1 MSTIKQHIVVDISDE
16 TFITTPYN
24 LDITGGIDISG
35 LGRTI
40 IKTDGTAEITKSI
53 TVNNKTENDAVNI
66 TPKDINI
73 SGIGNINID
82 TCGNAFFT
90 SNNRNN
96 NFVSISS
103 ETIIID
109 SCNNT
114 GLIVSKQQ
122 RPDNNLAN
130 TDFDDNLSNA
140 GNIVIS
146 EHGNCS
152 NTGGLAGCIQFE
164 ASPFSSYNSNYVKK
178 SGQFGL
184 IHDDI
189 IDRDT
194 WAFTFNLIGEDSYG
208 TNGRKLYEVLKLS
221 GKDRVGICGKDP
233 ERNLDVSGSF
243 RVSNNSNY
251 LNINNS
257 GDIDVSSNIDISGN
271 VNHLGNTTIDGNINM
286 NGDINNTI
294 NQDFTVKNNNN
305 NEKFIIN
312 NIGNVS
318 IGSNTANE
326 KLEVAD
332 GSLALINSTNF
343 NESEQSETVVNN
355 ILFKHD
361 TNPRGA
367 ENTLN
372 TSAKIS
378 SIMETSTATT
388 QSGRTG
394 IGFYTATG
402 WKYPDN
408 SADGVGFINLSL
420 TEKMRITSTGNIGIG
435 TTNPQEKL
443 HVIGD
448 ITSSNNINCGGNIL
462 LDSSRGIKPVDG
474 SYGTIQT
481 TGNGVNGWAGYSID
495 GRYVFTHD
503 GENLGG
509 IYNDVD
515 KKWFTKY
522 NRNSSVELYYDDNKK
537 LETDISGVNIEGEL
551 AISDWVNSQK
561 GFFYPRQDSA
571 YNDMRIGGWYATAAG
586 REARI
591 TNSTN
596 LCIDSATN
604 GHTYINYYSGNY
616 LYTRHINTQ
625 NNSIDTGSGIVY
637 AKGFHAD
644 GGAAFGHVKVWGWL
658 GESGANMSQQWSG
671 YGAHYQRSA
680 YLEHFMQCQGVMGRS
695 DSRIKKNIKQIV
707 NTEHFIKLIEN
718 IQLTEYDYI
727 NKENGEHTYGYI
739 AQQVKTHF
747 PEAIDIGNGFIPD
760 EQRMIENTLLQNY
773 EHGEKTKWKLI
784 IQNLKFENNHT
795 GMCKFYCSNNKN
807 DESKCIKIMIEPDKK
822 TLIFDEKYENIFF
835 YGKEVNDF
843 HYIDKNKIY
852 NLHHGAIQ
860 ELYKEIKKI
869 KNKKTNRLY
878 LLIANNCLRYTDVNN
893 CSIIINEIILNNM
906 NEKFIINNINKE
918 YEINHTNEIFTIA
931 KLNNKYYLKQKNNN
945 FNLNY
950 KHYLTNSY
958 VIKQGMTGILE
969 TYNNNNKFKLD
980 FILNNNYEMLLS
992 NEKNVQIKIDDLI
1005 KNSFKIS
1012 YLCDSIPCIENSSIN
1027 LITNMLK
1034 LYDTNKYNE
1043 LKKEYTVLKNNYD
1056 HLISN
1061 ANLQN

>member
-1 MSTIKQHIVVDISDE
+1 MSTIKQHIVVDISNE

-178 SGQFGL
+178 CGQFGL

-343 NESEQSETVVNN
+343 NENEQSETVVNN

-378 SIMETSTATT
+378 SIMESSTATT

-408 SADGVGFINLSL
+408 SADGIGFINLSL
-420 TEKMRITSTGNIGIG
+420 TEKMRITSTGNVGIG
-435 TTNPQEKL
+435 TTTPACNLHVKDGGNEGKIIIENDTLALLQLKQPSSDKTYNIELGRASGELSFRSSSGEKLRIKENGYVGIGTSNPTNKL

-448 ITSSNNINCGGNIL
+448 ITTSGNISCSSLETKNDGVEITGNLTTGRYHYSNVDHGPDLMDKNNKYAFHHNSDNGNSYVYGPENSWKLQAHGNGVTVNGFSYAQYFALSGWEGGNWKHSTGKWRSYSVSNGANDGAGGTRDWAYFFWNNNGVQGFLYESAQNKSSGEKEMNNFTGQHRCYINNINYKNYDNYIGLIASANNNEYRQMSYGIYENISVNEALPVLSLTQIKNDKSVFGIISYKEDENERYDRNGNWYTPYDKEIGDNRSYVNSVGEGSLWVISENGNIQSGDYITSSNVPGYGMLQDNNVLYNYTVAKSTMDCDFTIKKKIKKMIKKKEVIKKIKKEKKKMVKVPREEIIFDETLQKHVKKITYHDEEIIEKKNIDLYDESGNYIGKHEMNIIEETEETTYVNETDQYGNLILIDKTDKNGNIL
-462 LDSSRGIKPVDG
+462 YEDYCK
-474 SYGTIQT
+474 
-481 TGNGVNGWAGYSID
+481 
-495 GRYVFTHD
+495 
-503 GENLGG
+503 
-509 IYNDVD
+509 
-515 KKWFTKY
+515 
-522 NRNSSVELYYDDNKK
+522 
-537 LETDISGVNIEGEL
+537 
-551 AISDWVNSQK
+551 
-561 GFFYPRQDSA
+561 
-571 YNDMRIGGWYATAAG
+571 
-586 REARI
+586 
-591 TNSTN
+591 
-596 LCIDSATN
+596 
-604 GHTYINYYSGNY
+604 
-616 LYTRHINTQ
+616 TR
-625 NNSIDTGSGIVY
+625 
-637 AKGFHAD
+637 
-644 GGAAFGHVKVWGWL
+644 
-658 GESGANMSQQWSG
+658 
-671 YGAHYQRSA
+671 
-680 YLEHFMQCQGVMGRS
+680 
-695 DSRIKKNIKQIV
+695 
-707 NTEHFIKLIEN
+707 
-718 IQLTEYDYI
+718 
-727 NKENGEHTYGYI
+727 
-739 AQQVKTHF
+739 
-747 PEAIDIGNGFIPD
+747 
-760 EQRMIENTLLQNY
+760 
-773 EHGEKTKWKLI
+773 
-784 IQNLKFENNHT
+784 
-795 GMCKFYCSNNKN
+795 
-807 DESKCIKIMIEPDKK
+807 
-822 TLIFDEKYENIFF
+822 
-835 YGKEVNDF
+835 
-843 HYIDKNKIY
+843 YIDKNGNIITENEY
-852 NLHHGAIQ
+852 N
-860 ELYKEIKKI
+860 
-869 KNKKTNRLY
+869 NKKGNGEEVY
-878 LLIANNCLRYTDVNN
+878 MAC
-893 CSIIINEIILNNM
+893 
-906 NEKFIINNINKE
+906 FI
-918 YEINHTNEIFTIA
+918 
-931 KLNNKYYLKQKNNN
+931 
-945 FNLNY
+945 
-950 KHYLTNSY
+950 
-958 VIKQGMTGILE
+958 GC
-969 TYNNNNKFKLD
+969 TYH
-980 FILNNNYEMLLS
+980 
-992 NEKNVQIKIDDLI
+992 
-1005 KNSFKIS
+1005 
-1012 YLCDSIPCIENSSIN
+1012 CG
-1027 LITNMLK
+1027 
-1034 LYDTNKYNE
+1034 
-1043 LKKEYTVLKNNYD
+1043 
-1056 HLISN
+1056 
-1061 ANLQN
+1061 

>member
-24 LDITGGIDISG
+24 LDITGGVDISG
-35 LGRTI
+35 LGRTV
-40 IKTDGTAEITKSI
+40 IKTDGTTEITKSI
-53 TVNNKTENDAVNI
+53 TLNNKTENDTVSI
-66 TPKDINI
+66 TPKDINL
-73 SGIGNINID
+73 SGLGNINID
-82 TCGNAFFT
+82 TSGNAFFT

-178 SGQFGL
+178 CGQFGL

-257 GDIDVSSNIDISGN
+257 GNIDVSSNIDISGN

-305 NEKFIIN
+305 NEKFIIS

-355 ILFKHD
+355 LLFKHD

-378 SIMETSTATT
+378 SIMESSTATT

-420 TEKMRITSTGNIGIG
+420 TEKMRITSTGNVGIG

-443 HVIGD
+443 EV
-448 ITSSNNINCGGNIL
+448 N
-462 LDSSRGIKPVDG
+462 
-474 SYGTIQT
+474 GTIKTPQNQLKD
-481 TGNGVNGWAGYSID
+481 GDNIGGVIPQGGIIMWSGSTVPVGWALCDGTNGTPNLID
-495 GRYVFTHD
+495 KFIR
-503 GENLGG
+503 GG
-509 IYNDVD
+509 IDV
-515 KKWFTKY
+515 
-522 NRNSSVELYYDDNKK
+522 SVN
-537 LETDISGVNIEGEL
+537 ETGGSDSITLDIS
-551 AISDWVNSQK
+551 
-561 GFFYPRQDSA
+561 
-571 YNDMRIGGWYATAAG
+571 
-586 REARI
+586 
-591 TNSTN
+591 N
-596 LCIDSATN
+596 LPQHNHRVYDP
-604 GHTYINYYSGNY
+604 GHTHG
-616 LYTRHINTQ
+616 YTTRSSWKSVHWDFWR
-625 NNSIDTGSGIVY
+625 SSSTGSGQY
-637 AKGFHAD
+637 PH
-644 GGAAFGHVKVWGWL
+644 
-658 GESGANMSQQWSG
+658 G
-671 YGAHYQRSA
+671 Y
-680 YLEHFMQCQGVMGRS
+680 
-695 DSRIKKNIKQIV
+695 
-707 NTEHFIKLIEN
+707 
-718 IQLTEYDYI
+718 
-727 NKENGEHTYGYI
+727 
-739 AQQVKTHF
+739 
-747 PEAIDIGNGFIPD
+747 
-760 EQRMIENTLLQNY
+760 
-773 EHGEKTKWKLI
+773 
-784 IQNLKFENNHT
+784 NNW
-795 GMCKFYCSNNKN
+795 
-807 DESKCIKIMIEPDKK
+807 
-822 TLIFDEKYENIFF
+822 F
-835 YGKEVNDF
+835 YGDGAYNVG
-843 HYIDKNKIY
+843 KN
-852 NLHHGAIQ
+852 
-860 ELYKEIKKI
+860 
-869 KNKKTNRLY
+869 T
-878 LLIANNCLRYTDVNN
+878 
-893 CSIIINEIILNNM
+893 
-906 NEKFIINNINKE
+906 
-918 YEINHTNEIFTIA
+918 
-931 KLNNKYYLKQKNNN
+931 
-945 FNLNY
+945 
-950 KHYLTNSY
+950 
-958 VIKQGMTGILE
+958 TGI
-969 TYNNNNKFKLD
+969 
-980 FILNNNYEMLLS
+980 
-992 NEKNVQIKIDDLI
+992 
-1005 KNSFKIS
+1005 
-1012 YLCDSIPCIENSSIN
+1012 SI
-1027 LITNMLK
+1027 
-1034 LYDTNKYNE
+1034 YDTGENKPFDNRPIY
-1043 LKKEYTVLKNNYD
+1043 YTLAFIMK
-1056 HLISN
+1056 L
-1061 ANLQN
+1061 